1 METKIQTKVT
11 DQNRIA
17 FYQALYQHQTN
28 IKSQLINLDQLTE
41 SVIVMIDCCGWH
53 YKNLFPKK
61 SIIGFETFKSI
72 SQFKLD
78 KTYFDKI
85 IDDHRDNRIGWPNLV
100 IDNCAIV
107 FDRSPM
113 LKYISVEQISTIL
126 NNVAI
131 KYLPSTIVLKQSLIF
146 TDGPR
151 LLDRFYEI
159 VKLSIDGYIV
169 KTVEYYSEENYWYV
183 KFQKKIDCHE

>member
-85 IDDHRDNRIGWPNLV
+85 IDNQRDNRIGWPNLV

>member
-17 FYQALYQHQTN
+17 FYQVLYQHQTN

-72 SQFKLD
+72 SLFKLD

-85 IDDHRDNRIGWPNLV
+85 IDNQRDNRIGWPNLV
-100 IDNCAIV
+100 IDNCAII

-183 KFQKKIDCHE
+183 KFQKKIDYHE